1 LNVVKP
7 KDGEKTM
14 YSKPEVTKVASSIEA
29 IQSGNNKPQASVVDG
44 MFIHTPN
51 AYEADE

>member
-1 LNVVKP
+1 
-7 KDGEKTM
+7 M
-14 YSKPEVTKVASSIEA
+14 YSKPEVTKVVCSIEA
-29 IQSGNNKPQASVVDG
+29 IQSGTNKPQAALVDS

>member
-1 LNVVKP
+1 
-7 KDGEKTM
+7 M

-29 IQSGNNKPQASVVDG
+29 IQSGNNKPLRSVVDG
-44 MFIHTPN
+44 DFVTTPG